1 MIDAVRIVPLRVC
14 LAIAPILHKRRN
26 LCAESEYKM
35 DIHEKIT
42 ERILAQLAQGV
53 VPWRKTWRGGEP
65 LNYVSRK
72 GYRGVNLFLLPR
84 GGEWLT
90 FKQAKDAGG
99 NVKKGE
105 KASMIVF
112 YKMMEKETENENGET
127 KKKTFPFLQYS
138 NVFHIDQC
146 EGVESKME
154 TPLVDESVNPIAH
167 AESMV
172 NDYVNRSGV
181 TMSHV
186 KGSDRACYS
195 PSTDTITMPIIGQFE
210 SAEEYYSTAF
220 HECGHSTGHH
230 SRLDRITETAG
241 FGSQTYCRE
250 ELVAEMFACFMMN
263 LAGIEIPETFENSAA
278 YIAGWSK
285 KLKEDVKAIVSA
297 SGQAQKASDYF
308 LGIKPDDTK

>member
-1 MIDAVRIVPLRVC
+1 
-14 LAIAPILHKRRN
+14 
-26 LCAESEYKM
+26 M
-35 DIHEKIT
+35 DIHERVT
-42 ERILAQLAQGV
+42 ARILEQLEKGV
-53 VPWRKTWRGGEP
+53 IPWRKTWHGSQP
-65 LNYVSRK
+65 INYVSRK
-72 GYRGVNLFLLPR
+72 AYRGVNLLLLPF

-105 KASMIVF
+105 KSSMIVF
-112 YKMMEKETENENGET
+112 YKMMEREDENG
-127 KKKTFPFLQYS
+127 KKTTFPFLQYS
-138 NVFHIDQC
+138 NVFHVDQC
-146 EGVESKME
+146 EGIESKME
-154 TPLVDESVNPIAH
+154 VPIIDESVNPIAH

-181 TMSHV
+181 TINHV

-195 PSTDTITMPIIGQFE
+195 PCIDMITMPIIGQFE

-220 HECGHSTGHH
+220 HECGHSTGRH